1 MKSDAIILGTEL
13 DGLLAAAWLVERG
26 FAVQVLGFGAGS
38 LHYAPAGLHVLGYT
52 DGEQTV
58 SDPFAALANLEPDHP
73 YTKVGVQSLRMALD
87 GFAALAQRIGLPI
100 ELFAQNARS
109 IGPIGPASPVAGAF
123 ANQATL
129 ERISGHAVAL
139 ARLAEVRDL
148 PCDVLAEGLRK
159 AGIAVSVFDAPIPG
173 TVAQSVVLARAFD
186 ALPDPDAYFAGLRP
200 LIDPVAGVVL
210 FPAVLGLD
218 RHAAVIEAASRML
231 GRTCLEVPLLPP
243 SVPGIRLDRALRRHL
258 QAHAVEINP
267 NISLQSAH
275 IADDLITLTD
285 NDGRSYQAGAA
296 ILATGGVMMGGI
308 ALESDGLARET
319 VFGCQTHQSLP
330 LRADSV
336 EQTLAALHAAGVVTD
351 AMLNP
356 LGADQRPLANIFV
369 TGRSLGHW
377 NPSAESS
384 AEGVSIAT
392 GWFAARSAAAL
403 LERKARG

>member
-13 DGLLAAAWLVERG
+13 DGLLAAAYLVERG
-26 FAVQVLGFGAGS
+26 LSVQVLGFGAGS
-38 LHYAPAGLHVLGYT
+38 LHYAPAGLHVLGYA
-52 DGEQTV
+52 DAEQTV
-58 SDPFAALANLEPDHP
+58 SDPFAALADLGPDHP
-73 YTKVGVQSLRMALD
+73 YAKTGVETLRMALD
-87 GFAALAQRIGLPI
+87 WFAALSRRIGLPV
-100 ELFAQNARS
+100 ELFAQNSRS

-123 ANQATL
+123 AHQATF
-129 ERISGHAVAL
+129 ERISGHPVAV

-148 PCDVLAEGLRK
+148 PCDVLAAGLRK
-159 AGIAVSVFDAPIPG
+159 AGIAVSVFDASIPG
-173 TVAQSVVLARAFD
+173 KVAQSVGLARAFD
-186 ALPDPDAYFAGLRP
+186 ALPDLDAYFADLHP
-200 LIDPVAGVVL
+200 LIDPAASVVL
-210 FPAVLGLD
+210 FPAVMGLD
-218 RHAAVIEAASRML
+218 RHAAVIEAASRVL

-243 SVPGIRLDRALRRHL
+243 SVPGIRLDRALRCHL
-258 QAHAVEINP
+258 QSHAVEINP
-267 NISLQSAH
+267 NISLQSAR
-275 IADDLITLTD
+275 IAGDTITLTD
-285 NDGRSYQAGAA
+285 DDGRSYQAGAA

-308 ALESDGLARET
+308 AVESDGLARET

-330 LRADSV
+330 LRANGV
-336 EQTLAALHAAGVVTD
+336 EQTLAALHEAGVVTD

-356 LGADQRPLANIFV
+356 LGEDQRAIANIFV